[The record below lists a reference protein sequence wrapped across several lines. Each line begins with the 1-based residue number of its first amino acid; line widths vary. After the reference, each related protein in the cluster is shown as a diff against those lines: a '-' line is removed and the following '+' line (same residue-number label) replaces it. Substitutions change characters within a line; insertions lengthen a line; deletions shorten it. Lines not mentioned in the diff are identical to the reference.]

1 VTSRPTNFATNV
13 RYRRY
18 AIVGE
23 QDLHEAARKL
33 ATSEHGR
40 VIELG
45 NVLGQMAAASRW
57 LDAQL
62 CDTSAGESGE
72 TGRRAG
78 LRIVRTPEARS
89 KRMRDL
95 VRRRWAKAKKG

>member
-1 VTSRPTNFATNV
+1 MRPGRRPEAV
-13 RYRRY
+13 YRRY

-40 VIELG
+40 VIEL
-45 NVLGQMAAASRW
+45 ARYWAKW
-57 LDAQL
+57 PPHLDG
-62 CDTSAGESGE
+62 SARNYAILLRARVAK

-78 LRIVRTPEARS
+78 LSIVRTPEAHS
-89 KRMRDL
+89 TRMRDL
-95 VRRRWAKAKKG
+95 VRKRWAKAKKGF